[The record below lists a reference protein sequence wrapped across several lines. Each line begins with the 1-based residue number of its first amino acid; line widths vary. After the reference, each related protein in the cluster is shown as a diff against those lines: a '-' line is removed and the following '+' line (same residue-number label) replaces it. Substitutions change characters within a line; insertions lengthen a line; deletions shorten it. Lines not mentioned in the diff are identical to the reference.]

1 MARKPIHLTM
11 TGGKL
16 PRQHMWEAI
25 RSLSRDPKGLT
36 TYNVARLS
44 SQDDEAVGSYL
55 RALQKA
61 GIVERLESLGKRNA
75 RWKLTRDEGAEA
87 PRVNKGG
94 QRVPSSAV
102 ENVWRTLRILGALS
116 AAEAA
121 EHASVNGV
129 TMTELAARTYLQGLT
144 LAGYVTRTD
153 GTPGKPA
160 RYHLVRQRYS
170 GPQHPVYQRST
181 FEQVYDPN
189 LDQVVWTK
197 DIPDSPELAGLRLE
211 KACLEKALADLLA
224 AAKPIERLAGRMV
237 AQFHPDDSERTEGI
251 EALRLFND
259 LAREVSA

>member
-160 RYHLVRQRYS
+160 RYHLVRQRYT

-181 FEQVYDPN
+181 SNRFTTRT
-189 LDQVVWTK
+189 WTRWCGAK
-197 DIPDSPELAGLRLE
+197 TYRTAPSCPVCDSKRPAWRS
-211 KACLEKALADLLA
+211 CW
-224 AAKPIERLAGRMV
+224 RTC
-237 AQFHPDDSERTEGI
+237 AQPPSRSRCWPT
-251 EALRLFND
+251 A
-259 LAREVSA
+259 

>member
-1 MARKPIHLTM
+1 MRKAIHLTM
-11 TGGKL
+11 TGGKS

-36 TYNVARLS
+36 TYNVSRLS
-44 SQDDEAVGSYL
+44 GQEDQAVSSYL
-55 RALQKA
+55 RDLKKA
-61 GIVERLESLGKRNA
+61 GIVERVEVLVQRDA
-75 RWKLTRDEGAEA
+75 RWKLLADEGAEA
-87 PRVNKGG
+87 PRVNKKGE
-94 QRVPSSAV
+94 RVPPSAV
-102 ENVWRTLRILGALS
+102 ENIWRTLRILGEMS

-197 DIPDSPELAGLRLE
+197 DIPDCPELAGLRLE

-237 AQFHPDDSERTEGI
+237 AQFHPDDSERAEGI
-251 EALRLFND
+251 EALRLFNY

>member
-1 MARKPIHLTM
+1 MN
-11 TGGKL
+11 GGKA

-36 TYNVARLS
+36 TYNVSRLS
-44 SQDDEAVGSYL
+44 AQDDQAVSSYL
-55 RALQKA
+55 RALEKA
-61 GIVERLESLGKRNA
+61 GIAQRTEALTNRDA
-75 RWKLTRDEGAEA
+75 RWKLVKDEGAEA
-87 PRVNKGG
+87 PRVNKKGE
-94 QRVPSSAV
+94 RVPPSGV
-102 ENVWRTLRILGALS
+102 ENVWRNLHILGDLS

-129 TMTELAARTYLQGLT
+129 TMTELAARAYLQGLT

-181 FEQVYDPN
+181 FDQVYDPN

-197 DIPDSPELAGLRLE
+197 GIPDSPELAGLRLE
-211 KACLEKALADLLA
+211 KACLEKALADLVA

-237 AQFHPDDSERTEGI
+237 AQFHPDDSERAEGI
-251 EALRLFND
+251 ETLRQFND
-259 LAREVSA
+259 LVREARA

>member
-1 MARKPIHLTM
+1 MARKPIHLAM

-36 TYNVARLS
+36 TYNVSRLS
-44 SQDDEAVGSYL
+44 AQDDEAVSSYL
-55 RALQKA
+55 RALAKA
-61 GIVERLESLGKRNA
+61 GIVERLESLGKRDT
-75 RWKLTRDEGAEA
+75 RWKLTQDEGAEA

-94 QRVPSSAV
+94 ERVPSSAV
-102 ENVWRTLRILGALS
+102 ENVWRALRILGSLS

-160 RYHLVRQRYS
+160 RYHLVRQRYT
-170 GPQHPVYQRST
+170 GPKHPVYQRST

-189 LDQVVWTK
+189 LDQVVWSK
-197 DIPDSPELAGLRLE
+197 DMPESPELSGLRLE
-211 KACLEKALADLLA
+211 KARLEKLLVDLCAAAQPVGRLAD
-224 AAKPIERLAGRMV
+224 RMV
-237 AQFHPDDSERTEGI
+237 AQFHSTDSERAEGI
-251 EALRLFND
+251 ETLRLFND
-259 LAREVSA
+259 LVREVRA